1 MVWRSDFKTWV
12 QFFLTF
18 YLFCVWVRVHMHVC
32 ACATHMCLSVYMAPR
47 TFYGF
52 FFSTVCNPGGQTC
65 LSGLATSSY
74 TYRTV
79 SLAWVHL
86 MIICL
91 FRLSVSFVF
100 ILLFSLLCQDWA
112 EWSWIPSVS
121 QAGLKPVITLPSA
134 SGVLRLQKC
143 VTTPCS
149 IFLFTSESVLIDVL
163 V

>member
-1 MVWRSDFKTWV
+1 MDSV
-12 QFFLTF
+12 FFWHFIYSL
-18 YLFCVWVRVHMHVC
+18 YVRAHACMCMHVWHTC
-32 ACATHMCLSVYMAPR
+32 AIVCIWHSGHFMGP
-47 TFYGF
+47 F
-52 FFSTVCNPGGQTC
+52 FPQCIILGVKPL
-65 LSGLATSSY
+65 LSGLATSSC

-79 SLAWVHL
+79 SMAWVRL

-91 FRLSVSFVF
+91 FRISVSFVF
-100 ILLFSLLCQDWA
+100 GLLFSLLCQDWA
-112 EWSWIPSVS
+112 EWPWISSVS

-143 VTTPCS
+143 DTTPCS

>member
-1 MVWRSDFKTWV
+1 MGSVFSWHFIYSVCECMCTCIYVHVRHTCAIACIWHSGHFMV
-12 QFFLTF
+12 
-18 YLFCVWVRVHMHVC
+18 
-32 ACATHMCLSVYMAPR
+32 
-47 TFYGF
+47 F
-52 FFSTVCNPGGQTC
+52 FFPTVCNPGGQTR
-65 LSGLATSSY
+65 LSGLTTSSY
-74 TYRTV
+74 TYRIV

-112 EWSWIPSVS
+112 EWPWIPSVS

-134 SGVLRLQKC
+134 SGVLRWQKC

-149 IFLFTSESVLIDVL
+149 IFLLTSESVLIDVL

>member
-1 MVWRSDFKTWV
+1 MVWGVILKHGFS
-12 QFFLTF
+12 FFLTF
-18 YLFCVWVRVHMHVC
+18 YLFCVWVHVHMHIC
-32 ACATHMCLSVYMAPR
+32 ACATHMCHSMYMALG

-52 FFSTVCNPGGQTC
+52 FFPTVCNPGGQTR
-65 LSGLATSSY
+65 LSGLTTSSY

-79 SLAWVHL
+79 SLARVHL

-112 EWSWIPSVS
+112 EWPWLPSVS

-134 SGVLRLQKC
+134 SGLLRLQKC

-149 IFLFTSESVLIDVL
+149 IYLLLSQFW
-163 V
+163 